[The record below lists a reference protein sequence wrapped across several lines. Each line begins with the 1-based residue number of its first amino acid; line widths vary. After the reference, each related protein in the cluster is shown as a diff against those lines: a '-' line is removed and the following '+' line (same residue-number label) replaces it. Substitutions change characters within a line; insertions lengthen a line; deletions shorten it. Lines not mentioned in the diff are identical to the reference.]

1 MMYKKI
7 LLPIDGSKNSKRAAV
22 HAINMADEN
31 GGDIT
36 ILFVVEPFIPKYPIL
51 PIATLPSPDDDYFEE
66 VRNEGIQIIK
76 DFKKD
81 LEENLCRGKCKNIH
95 FKTLVKEGK
104 AYIEILKTIDEGKFD
119 LVVMGASGRHSTL
132 DRITLGSVTERV
144 IRESHVP
151 VLVIP

>member
-1 MMYKKI
+1 MIYKKI

-22 HAINMADEN
+22 HAINMADVSE
-31 GGDIT
+31 GDVT
-36 ILFVVEPFIPKYPIL
+36 ILFVVEPFTPKYSIL

-81 LEENLCRGKCKNIH
+81 LEENQCKDKCKNVH
-95 FKTLVKEGK
+95 LKTLVKEGK
-104 AYIEILKTIDEGKFD
+104 AYIEILKTIDEEQFD
-119 LVVMGASGRHSTL
+119 LVVMGSSGRHSTL

-144 IRESHVP
+144 IRESRIP
-151 VLVIP
+151 VLIIP

>member
-7 LLPIDGSKNSKRAAV
+7 LLPIDGSKNSKRAAP
-22 HAINMADEN
+22 HAINMAHEN
-31 GGDIT
+31 GGDVT

-51 PIATLPSPDDDYFEE
+51 PIATLPSPDDNYFEE

-81 LEENLCRGKCKNIH
+81 LEENLCGDKCKNVH
-95 FKTLVKEGK
+95 LNTLVKEGK
-104 AYIEILKTIDEGKFD
+104 AYIEILKTIDKENYD
-119 LVVMGASGRHSTL
+119 LVVMGSSGRHSTL

-144 IRESHVP
+144 IRESRVP
-151 VLVIP
+151 VLIIP